1 MESMAEQI
9 EKTEE
14 QIIAEEENAQYK
26 NILECLLFA
35 TKKPAKLELL
45 AKATGWD
52 RKKVLRVISEL
63 KKDYDG
69 RGLALFEIADGYQLG
84 TRPEYVEYVKKFL
97 APPPRALSKA
107 SLETLA
113 VIAYKQP
120 ITRPEIEKLRGVNVD
135 SVIDQ
140 LISRRLIKISGKKDV
155 PGHPF
160 LFATTPDFLNFLGM
174 KDLSQLPPL
183 PKELKD
189 FSAAFIHEAPHLLME
204 ESETAAVSPESSDES
219 RGEQTSEPAPE
230 VVLAEVPSE
239 V

>member
-1 MESMAEQI
+1 MTMEVVA
-9 EKTEE
+9 EE
-14 QIIAEEENAQYK
+14 QIINEEESFQYK

-45 AKATGWD
+45 VKATGWD
-52 RKKVLRVISEL
+52 KKKVLRVISEL
-63 KKDYDG
+63 KVDYEG

-84 TRPEYVEYVKKFL
+84 TRPEYMEYVKKFL

-107 SLETLA
+107 ALETLA

-120 ITRPEIEKLRGVNVD
+120 MTRPEIEKLRGVNVD

-140 LISRRLIKISGKKDV
+140 LISRRLIKIAGKKDV

-160 LFATTPDFLNFLGM
+160 LFATTPDFLNFLGI
-174 KDLSQLPPL
+174 KDLSQLPAL

-189 FSAAFIHEAPHLLME
+189 FSAAFIHEAPHLLE
-204 ESETAAVSPESSDES
+204 ENEPESSVELSSADADPLSVDEAKVPEPVVVS
-219 RGEQTSEPAPE
+219 SEESHAT
-230 VVLAEVPSE
+230 
-239 V
+239 

>member
-1 MESMAEQI
+1 MMEAIAEHI
-9 EKTEE
+9 EKTEG
-14 QIIAEEENAQYK
+14 QVIAEEEGAQYK

-35 TKKPAKLELL
+35 TKKPARIEWLV
-45 AKATGWD
+45 KATGWD
-52 RKKVLRVISEL
+52 KKKVLSVLEEL
-63 KKDYDG
+63 KKDYEG
-69 RGLALFEIADGYQLG
+69 RGLDIFEIAGGWQFG
-84 TRPEYVEYVKKFL
+84 TRPEYADYVKKLL
-97 APPPRALSKA
+97 APPARALSKA
-107 SLETLA
+107 ALETLA

-140 LISRRLIKISGKKDV
+140 LVSRRLIKISGKKDV

-204 ESETAAVSPESSDES
+204 ENETSALSPESSES
-219 RGEQTSEPAPE
+219 HGEQASEPAQEIAHP
-230 VVLAEVPSE
+230 EVPSE